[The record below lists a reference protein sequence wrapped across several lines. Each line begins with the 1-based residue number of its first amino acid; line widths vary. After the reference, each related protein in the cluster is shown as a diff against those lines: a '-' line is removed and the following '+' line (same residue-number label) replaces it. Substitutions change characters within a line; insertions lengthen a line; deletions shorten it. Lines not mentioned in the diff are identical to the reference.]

1 MASRQNFA
9 SLKGL
14 GAMAPDTVPED
25 STADDEDAL
34 SPEERAELE
43 AENLALQDQLDSE
56 LEHMQRM
63 EQELAKITAMCELT
77 SRKIDEQAA
86 EIDDLHQNVLQAVD
100 NIDAGNA
107 QLQKASEATVSSRL
121 FMLVFLLVSSMTLLF
136 LHWYMD

>member
-77 SRKIDEQAA
+77 SRKQAA

>member
-86 EIDDLHQNVLQAVD
+86 EIDEEGARKVLKMVDALEEDDDVQEVVFDVEIPEAVL
-100 NIDAGNA
+100 AE
-107 QLQKASEATVSSRL
+107 Q
-121 FMLVFLLVSSMTLLF
+121 
-136 LHWYMD
+136 